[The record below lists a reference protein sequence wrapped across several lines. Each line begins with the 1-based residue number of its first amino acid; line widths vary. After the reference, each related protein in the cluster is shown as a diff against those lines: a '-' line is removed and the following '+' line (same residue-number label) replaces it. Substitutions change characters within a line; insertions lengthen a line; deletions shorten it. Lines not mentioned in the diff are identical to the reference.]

1 MTYQALLTEVTRRPR
16 DEQRALLATLVF
28 EITDEIGLPKPQA
41 YQIAQLAPLPAG
53 DLAFPDDPALA
64 ALEAEFE

>member
-1 MTYQALLTEVTRRPR
+1 MTQVQMISEVARWPLDTQLSFVENVTRVVRTELVSMTPAPQPNWSLLRPA
-16 DEQRALLATLVF
+16 D
-28 EITDEIGLPKPQA
+28 
-41 YQIAQLAPLPAG
+41 

>member
-1 MTYQALLTEVTRRPR
+1 MTQVQLISEITRWPLDTQMSFVENVTRAVRAELVGTTPAPQPNWSLLRP
-16 DEQRALLATLVF
+16 
-28 EITDEIGLPKPQA
+28 TD
-41 YQIAQLAPLPAG
+41 

>member
-1 MTYQALLTEVTRRPR
+1 MTQVQLIS
-16 DEQRALLATLVF
+16 
-28 EITDEIGLPKPQA
+28 EITRWPLDTQLSFVENVTKAVRAEMVSRTPAPQPNWS
-41 YQIAQLAPLPAG
+41 LLRPAA

>member
-1 MTYQALLTEVTRRPR
+1 MTQVQLIS
-16 DEQRALLATLVF
+16 
-28 EITDEIGLPKPQA
+28 EITRWPLDTQLSFIETVTKTVRAEMVSRAPQPNWSLLRTA
-41 YQIAQLAPLPAG
+41 D